1 MVLCCE
7 PHEITGLSMLSPTT
21 AGEEG
26 REEGEGGVESICNT
40 RCYICCKIKYTMLKL
55 HVKAYTAKNEQPV
68 LA

>member
-26 REEGEGGVESICNT
+26 REEGEGGGGGRINLQ
-40 RCYICCKIKYTMLKL
+40 Y
-55 HVKAYTAKNEQPV
+55 
-68 LA
+68 